1 MKVKYWKSHGKTPWV
16 VDLRKFGGTI
26 ELFAIKQEALNYLE
40 NQMKQIEGVRTS
52 RESKSEWTFQYLIDQ
67 YRERLKSRKNAHN
80 KERSMFK
87 FEQFDIDGVML
98 AEMKVRE
105 FVVGD
110 LDELLMAI
118 KSKRTPKKGKRTPK
132 TLREVMAHFRQLL
145 DFAVLKGCVSMN
157 VFRQLASGLDYGD
170 SDKKKLTK
178 ISEDIIHKI
187 AKNIAPLGA
196 NAICQRKLMYLF
208 SAYTGLRSGE
218 MRALEWSDVDLENE
232 EINVN
237 KVIHYKRYYSVDAKG
252 KRKEKGK
259 FNIRHSTKSEKG
271 MRNVTIVKW
280 LASMLKEFKLEQ
292 GQPSGR
298 VFPSS
303 TGGVLSGTRLRE
315 YLQEAC
321 ERANVE
327 RIRWH
332 DLRHYYASI
341 LLKVYGGDF
350 NRIKTY
356 MGHAS
361 IKTTIDT
368 YSHWIE
374 NLEEKREAKDK
385 LNESLGKFGAMV

>member
-1 MKVKYWKSHGKTPWV
+1 MKVKYWKSHGKKPWG
-16 VDLRKFGGTI
+16 VDLRKFGGSI
-26 ELFAIKQEALNYLE
+26 EMFATKDEASNYMKS
-40 NQMKQIEGVRTS
+40 QMKQIEGVRVS
-52 RESKSEWTFQYLIDQ
+52 RENKTEWTFQYLIDQ

-80 KERSMFK
+80 KERSMFE
-87 FEQFDIDGVML
+87 FEQVEIDGIML
-98 AEMKVRE
+98 ADMKVRE

-110 LDELLMAI
+110 LDELLLAI
-118 KSKRTPKKGKRTPK
+118 KGNRSPK
-132 TLREVMAHFRQLL
+132 TQREVMAHFRQLL

-170 SDKKKLTK
+170 RDKKKLTQ
-178 ISEDIIHKI
+178 ISEDVIHKI
-187 AKNIAPLGA
+187 AKNIQPLGA
-196 NAICQRKLMYLF
+196 NSICQRKLMYLF

-218 MRALEWSDVDLENE
+218 LRALEWSDVDFKNE

-237 KVIHYKRYYSVDAKG
+237 KVVHYKRNYSVDDQG
-252 KRKEKGK
+252 KRTEKGK
-259 FNIRHSTKSEKG
+259 FEIRHSTKTEKG
-271 MRNVTIVKW
+271 MRNVPIVKW
-280 LASMLKEFKLEQ
+280 LASMLKEYKLQQ
-292 GQPSGR
+292 GGSAPLAMQHHNR

-321 ERANVE
+321 ERADVA

-332 DLRHYYASI
+332 DLRHYYASV

-361 IKTTIDT
+361 IKTTIDI

-374 NLEEKREAKDK
+374 NDEEKQEAKDK
-385 LNESLGKFGAMV
+385 LNKSLGKFGSMV